1 MKTTITLP
9 DGISL
14 QDAFRKNFPNLFSDL
29 DDAGFLDEV
38 CEALEYLTY
47 TDNF

>member
-1 MKTTITLP
+1 MKTTIILP
-9 DGISL
+9 DGVSL
-14 QDAFRKNFPNLFSDL
+14 KDAFRKNFPNHSSEL

-47 TDNF
+47 ADNF